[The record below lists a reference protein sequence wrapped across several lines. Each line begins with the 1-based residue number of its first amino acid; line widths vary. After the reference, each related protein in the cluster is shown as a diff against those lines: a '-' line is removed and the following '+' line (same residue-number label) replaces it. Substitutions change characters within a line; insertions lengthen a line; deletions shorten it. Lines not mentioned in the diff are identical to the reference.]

1 MTHLDLSSPGW
12 RKSSRSATYTNCVE
26 VAFVGPSVAARDSKD
41 PDGDK
46 LVFVAPVW
54 ASFLDGLRSGRFGG

>member
-1 MTHLDLSSPGW
+1 MTHLDLSSLGW

-26 VAFVGPSVAARDSKD
+26 VAFVGSSVAARDSKD

-46 LVFVAPVW
+46 LVFIAPAW
-54 ASFLDGLRSGRFGG
+54 ASFLVSLRGGRFDG